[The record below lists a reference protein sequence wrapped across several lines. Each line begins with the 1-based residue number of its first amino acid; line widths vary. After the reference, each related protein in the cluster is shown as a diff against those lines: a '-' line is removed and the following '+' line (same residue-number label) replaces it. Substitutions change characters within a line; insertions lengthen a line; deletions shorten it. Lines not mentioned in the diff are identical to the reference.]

1 MYTVTKFVLDNGQE
15 FNSEKEARKALDRLY
30 SNALEKLVHGL
41 WNCNGKYSE
50 MLNYLDNNVF
60 MMQDIV
66 DFYREKSSMV
76 DV

>member
-1 MYTVTKFVLDNGQE
+1 MLDNGQE
-15 FNSEKEARKALDRLY
+15 FNSEKEARKALDSLY
-30 SNALEKLVHGL
+30 GNALEKLVHGL
-41 WNCNGKYSE
+41 CKCNGKYSE

-66 DFYREKSSMV
+66 DFYREKSSVV